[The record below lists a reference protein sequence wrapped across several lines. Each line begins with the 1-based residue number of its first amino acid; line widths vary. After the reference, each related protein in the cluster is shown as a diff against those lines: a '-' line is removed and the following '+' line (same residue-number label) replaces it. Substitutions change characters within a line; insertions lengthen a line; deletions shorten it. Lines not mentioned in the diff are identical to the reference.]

1 MALIA
6 ASAAIS
12 TGVSYGAAVF
22 AQTAFTFA
30 GLAVGSGAL
39 LASFMTT
46 AALGLAMRA
55 LAPKPNLSGMNRGY
69 QVNTIGSALDH
80 SVIYGRC
87 RVGGVVLYDEATGSS
102 NKFFH
107 RIIGF
112 AGHQVESFDE
122 VYINDEIV
130 TFGPTDGKVTSPE
143 KYAGLVTI
151 RAHLGRSDQE
161 ADKSLIE
168 ESAGL
173 WTEEHRLRGIAYLY
187 VRLAF
192 DTTAF
197 PNGIPSITATIKGK
211 RVYDFRTEEFAWSD
225 NPALCIRDYIRDST
239 FGLGEGPTQ
248 MDPDSITAAAN
259 VCDEWGTTPLSATRL
274 VKGQYYKIASTGT
287 TDFTLFGATDSNVNT
302 VFTATASGNTESGD
316 GTVYDKKYTCNGS
329 FTTAAT
335 PFDIL
340 QDLLTSMAGTLWYSQ
355 GKWRMK
361 AGVWTESVLSL
372 DENDLRSN
380 ISVSTRHSRRD
391 NFNIVKGVFRGEE
404 SNWQVTDYPEIRND
418 SFISADN
425 GHESVADIDLPY
437 TDTAFRSRR
446 IARIALERNREQLT
460 VNATF
465 GMRAFQVEVGDT
477 VDLTVERFGWQN
489 KTFEVVN
496 WNFGLTDGLDLQ
508 VKLTLRESVEQVFDE
523 NDDGIIYEQNNTILL
538 SPFETP
544 AIDLTCTSSTQVTL
558 EKISNLITSVVTSSA
573 SERINTV
580 EVQFKLSSDPDSLYK
595 SAGTGELSSTGS
607 IFRTLDIPDGVYTF
621 RARARNTFG
630 IYGPWVYFTD
640 ITTSGLAE
648 VPPDVEDFT
657 AEVSGDSIYL
667 EWEPVVVGDLS
678 YYKIRHSVE
687 ESGATW
693 ANATTAVNKLPR
705 PGTST
710 TVPSRSGTYHIRAY
724 DKSGS
729 SSQNYTSVVVPS
741 QDLPVYNT
749 VQTLADE
756 APTFNGIR
764 TGCSVIEGNLR
775 ITDPSVSP
783 SSATYDFSTY
793 LETTDQVAR
802 IVRVQIPAEV
812 YRLDNSGGLWDD
824 IRIDKFDNIPGL
836 FEDFTGDA
844 QFSDTN
850 LIFYVSTTADNPAGT
865 PTWSAYRPFKAGD
878 FYGRAFRFRVE
889 LKSTSN
895 NITPSITSLPATIKY
910 N

>member
-12 TGVSYGAAVF
+12 TGVSVGVAAY
-22 AQTAFTFA
+22 ASTAFTFA
-30 GLAVGSGAL
+30 GLLGTSAIM
-39 LASFMTT
+39 ASFLTT

-55 LAPKPNLSGMNRGY
+55 LSPKPNLSGINRGY
-69 QVNTIGSALDH
+69 QVNTGGSALDH

-87 RVGGVVLYDEATGSS
+87 RVGGVIVYDEATGSN

-107 RIIGF
+107 RLIAF
-112 AGHQVESFDE
+112 AGHEVTSFDE
-122 VYINDEIV
+122 IYINDEIV
-130 TFGPTDGKVTSPE
+130 TLDEDGFVTAP
-143 KYAGLVTI
+143 YQYVGLVRINT
-151 RAHLGRSDQE
+151 HLGATDQLADADLVAESD
-161 ADKSLIE
+161 
-168 ESAGL
+168 GL

-187 VRLAF
+187 ARFAF
-192 DTTAF
+192 DTDAF
-197 PNGIPSITATIKGK
+197 PSGIPQVTATVKGK
-211 RVYDFRTEEFAWSD
+211 KVYDTRTQTSGWSD
-225 NPALCIRDYIRDST
+225 NPALCIRDYIRNTT
-239 FGLGEGPTQ
+239 FGLGEAAEQ
-248 MDPDSITAAAN
+248 MYAASVSEAAD
-259 VCDEWGTTPLSATRL
+259 VCDEWGTTPIPATK
-274 VKGQYYKIASTGT
+274 VIKGQYYKIASTGT
-287 TDFTLFGATDSNVNT
+287 TDFTLFGAADSNVDT
-302 VFTATASGNTESGD
+302 VFTATATGDSESGD

-329 FTTAAT
+329 FTTAST
-335 PFDIL
+335 PSNLL
-340 QDLLTSMAGTLWYSQ
+340 QDILTSMGGTLWYSQ

-361 AGVWTESVLSL
+361 AAVWTEPVLTL

-418 SFISADN
+418 FFISTDN
-425 GHESVADIDLPY
+425 NQESVADIDLPY

-460 VNATF
+460 VTASF
-465 GMRAFQVEVGDT
+465 GMRAFQAEIGDN
-477 VDLTVERFGWQN
+477 VILNVARFGWEN
-489 KTFEVVN
+489 KSFEVIN

-508 VKLTLRESVEQVFDE
+508 INMILREVSQEVFDE
-523 NDDGIIYEQNNTILL
+523 NDDGAIYEKNNTNLL
-538 SPFETP
+538 SAFEVP
-544 AIDLTCTSSTQVTL
+544 AIDLTCTSSTQVSL
-558 EKISNLITSVVTSSA
+558 EKISNLITSVVSSSA

-580 EVQFKLSSDPDSLYK
+580 EVQFKLSSDPDSLYE
-595 SAGTGELSSTGS
+595 SVGSGELSSTGA
-607 IFRTLDIPDGVYTF
+607 IFRTLDIPDGEYTF

-802 IVRVQIPAEV
+802 IVRVQIPAAV

-824 IRIDKFDNIPGL
+824 ISIDKFDNIPGL

-850 LIFYVSTTADNPAGT
+850 LIFYVSTTADDPAGT

-889 LKSTSN
+889 LKSSAD